1 MRLRNT
7 GRDRAHSHFGY
18 QLDTGGDPNRKVYA
32 IGTVLNLYF

>member
-18 QLDTGGDPNRKVYA
+18 QLDRDVR
-32 IGTVLNLYF
+32 IGARVLQIENELG